1 MTYLEIFQKNGKE
14 INTNHL
20 IALCEIEE
28 DYELFCEDLE
38 KLIKSKRNKNL
49 IRKVYFSIPG
59 KKVLIPKK
67 YKEFIQKHKHTID
80 TIMNY
85 SCLNNFTIDNYD
97 SKGIRN
103 KNLAE
108 DYYYQYIEAHKK
120 DIETIQAVI
129 LKIKSLGIDKINFDE
144 RLDFTKLEYKL
155 YNSDYR
161 DFAYLENMEIAPTY
175 LTNPIKYKTT
185 NSCYQIN
192 LRTNE
197 KAQIE
202 DKNRN
207 IELNCLIFDSNRL
220 PNKIE
225 LGSALD
231 IIKNLAEKKKE
242 EYEAIRDSIDFSI
255 STSDLQTYF
264 DYLKNIFERNDEIK
278 KNQDLTNLLEQMKN
292 LLIQIQLF
300 GENFEN
306 KIIDSNADI
315 TNETMKKEKESYLE
329 RRRISFIDID

>member
-1 MTYLEIFQKNGKE
+1 
-14 INTNHL
+14 
-20 IALCEIEE
+20 
-28 DYELFCEDLE
+28 
-38 KLIKSKRNKNL
+38 
-49 IRKVYFSIPG
+49 
-59 KKVLIPKK
+59 
-67 YKEFIQKHKHTID
+67 
-80 TIMNY
+80 MNY

-108 DYYYQYIEAHKK
+108 DYYYQYIKAHKK

-161 DFAYLENMEIAPTY
+161 D